1 VKAILGRIVSDG
13 QWVLRESLEAM
24 CNGMAFGGLYR
35 PSIWQNDHMGLAVL
49 STQDESKSLWHTA
62 GRIALAA
69 QARLDNRNELM
80 ADLRSEISDQQSTI
94 SDGELIL
101 HAYLR
106 WGEECVHHLLG
117 DWAFAVWDISQR
129 KLFLARDPCGISTLY
144 YSHGPY
150 GFAFASSIKGVLA
163 LPGVPQRLNQMALAR
178 LLAAWF
184 NGGDD
189 SQTFYEGI
197 YRLPAAHLLTVVAG
211 QVSTRRYWTPEAPP
225 PLRLA
230 SDEEYLEAF
239 LEVYTEA
246 VRCRLRS
253 PLLSEEGLGVRSA
266 VGATLSSGLDSSSV
280 CALAARELRSRG
292 KRLLA
297 FTSVPIFDT
306 HHLPMS
312 GRYGDETP
320 LVELARQFMGNLDVH
335 YVRAENFGP
344 LAGLARG
351 LDVHDSPSHAAGNL
365 FWIHALLEEARRQGL
380 GALLIGQAGNWTISW
395 AGSVE
400 NFWPL
405 LLSGQWQTLRSKY
418 ERLGLSP
425 WRMVKRHFL
434 RPIWANARRAW
445 PSPFS
450 FDLHPWASTPINPQ
464 WAQALD
470 LARQM
475 KASKKDPLT
484 RAPTDINQVRL
495 QLVASAGN
503 FGATWA
509 DIGAAY
515 GLEIRDPTVD
525 KRLIEFCLA
534 IPNEQYQ
541 RNGQDRALIRRA
553 MKGLL
558 PDEIR
563 LNKQRGL
570 QAADLH
576 QRLLAELPQ
585 VQAALDKLETSA
597 LARQMLDL
605 PKINQVLRALQH
617 EEAGKLTQGCRTIL
631 LNGMMA
637 GMFLERF
644 DTHGQ

>member
-1 VKAILGRIVSDG
+1 MGD
-13 QWVLRESLEAM
+13 
-24 CNGMAFGGLYR
+24 GMAFGGLYR
-35 PSIWQNDHMGLAVL
+35 SSIWQNDDMDLGVA
-49 STQDESKSLWHTA
+49 STQGEAGPLWHSA
-62 GRIALAA
+62 GRIALVA
-69 QARLDNRNELM
+69 QARLDNRHELM
-80 ADLRSEISDQQSTI
+80 ADVQSEISDQQSTI

-117 DWAFAVWDISQR
+117 DWAFAVWDASRR
-129 KLFLARDPCGISTLY
+129 KLVLARDPCGISTLY

-163 LPGVPQRLNQMALAR
+163 LPDVPQRLNQMALAR

-184 NGGDD
+184 NGDD
-189 SQTFYEGI
+189 GSHTFYEGI
-197 YRLPAAHLLTVVAG
+197 YRLPAAHILTVVAG

-225 PLRLA
+225 PLHLA

-239 LEVYTEA
+239 LDVYAEA
-246 VRCRLRS
+246 VRCRLHS
-253 PLLSEEGLGVRSA
+253 PLLSGEGSGVRSI

-280 CALAARELRSRG
+280 CALAAREVGARG
-292 KRLLA
+292 ERLLA
-297 FTSVPIFDT
+297 LTSAPIYDTPNLPVP
-306 HHLPMS
+306 

-344 LAGLARG
+344 LAGMARG
-351 LDVHDSPSHAAGNL
+351 LEVHDSPSHAAGNL

-395 AGSVE
+395 AGSTE

-418 ERLGLSP
+418 SRLGLSP

-434 RPIWANARRAW
+434 RPIWVNARRAW

-475 KASKKDPLT
+475 KANKKDPLT
-484 RAPTDINQVRL
+484 RSSSDINQIRL

-509 DIGAAY
+509 DISAAY

-525 KRLIEFCLA
+525 KRLIEFCLS
-534 IPNEQYQ
+534 IPNNQYQ
-541 RNGQDRALIRRA
+541 WNGQDRALIRRA

-558 PDEIR
+558 PKEIR

-576 QRLLAELPQ
+576 QRVLAELPQ
-585 VQAALDKLETSA
+585 VKAVLDKLETSA

-605 PKINQVLRALQH
+605 PKLNQVLHALQN
-617 EEAGKLTQGCRTIL
+617 EQGGKPIQGCRTIL

-644 DTHGQ
+644 DDQIG